1 MLYLNDYRSI
11 FVSLC
16 FSKKMLMEKNGNS
29 ANEKWLYHGS
39 ISTVIKDI
47 CVQNLDWRLC
57 GLNGVAYGQG
67 SYFALNASYS
77 HKYARSDS
85 QDHRYMFLAQVLVGQ
100 FTTVSSMIL
109 FQVFLGL

>member
-29 ANEKWLYHGS
+29 ANQKWLYHGS

-67 SYFALNASYS
+67 SYFALNARPQIYVFSSSVSWSIYNG
-77 HKYARSDS
+77 KLYD
-85 QDHRYMFLAQVLVGQ
+85 F
-100 FTTVSSMIL
+100 VSSISW
-109 FQVFLGL
+109 FVA